1 MIFVFGAKNFMVDI
15 DGAKVPVAAFGKGKK
30 NLIMLPGLGDG
41 LTTVKGKAIPMAL
54 MYREFMKDFTVYVL
68 SRREP
73 LPEDFSTKDM
83 AGDIALFME
92 RMGIEKAS
100 VLGVSMGGM
109 IAQHFAADFPE
120 KTEKLILA
128 VTAPKG
134 NEIMESC
141 ISEWMEQAKNG
152 EGAKLME
159 SNVRNMYSDEY
170 YRKNRW
176 LTPVMGK
183 ITVPKDASR
192 FLTMAKACLEHDAE
206 AVLKNIKAPVLIIG
220 GAEDRTVGPEGSRIL
235 AREIPG
241 SRLLMYP
248 GLRHAVYDEAPDFNE
263 KVLEFL
269 IG

>member
-1 MIFVFGAKNFMVDI
+1 MFGIKNLMVDI
-15 DGAKVPVAAFGKGKK
+15 GGAKIPAAAFGKGKK

-41 LTTVKGKAIPMAL
+41 LTTVKGKAIPMAF
-54 MYREFMKDFTVYVL
+54 MYREFMKDFTVYMM

-73 LPEDFSTKDM
+73 LPESFSTKDM
-83 AGDIALFME
+83 AADIACFME

-120 KTEKLILA
+120 KTEKLILV
-128 VTAPKG
+128 VTAPKS

-152 EGAKLME
+152 KGAKLME

-183 ITVPKDASR
+183 IAVPKDCSR
-192 FLTMAKACLEHDAE
+192 FLSMAKACLEHDASS
-206 AVLKNIKAPVLIIG
+206 VLKNIKAPVLIIG
-220 GAEDRTVGPEGSRIL
+220 GTKDRTVGAEASEIL
-235 AREIPG
+235 AKEIPG
-241 SRLLMYP
+241 AEILMYP
-248 GLRHAVYDEAPDFNE
+248 GLRHAVYDEAADFN
-263 KVLEFL
+263 KRVLEFL
-269 IG
+269 IK